1 MLDKCLRNYYILEWN
16 CYELFVLESVGPVR
30 LAEMKKKVGANRVI
44 FSYRP
49 SYAAYGPFLT
59 YDLPTGRLTRY
70 RGEDPFVTTGSFLED
85 TDFLD
90 AAFGIRRISEN
101 GEHRKNYGDE
111 THPLHSS

>member
-16 CYELFVLESVGPVR
+16 CYEIFVLESVGPVR
-30 LAEMKKKVGANRVI
+30 LAEMKNKVD
-44 FSYRP
+44 
-49 SYAAYGPFLT
+49 GPFLT
-59 YDLPTGRLTRY
+59 YDLSTGRLTRY